1 MLFLSFLSLPERGD
15 ERKRK
20 RELCLIGSAFDCFAG
35 REKKMVKKKGK
46 KNCFLK
52 KKKMKENHRKY
63 GPKLRLT

>member
-20 RELCLIGSAFDCFAG
+20 RELCLRGSAFDCFAG
-35 REKKMVKKKGK
+35 REKKMVKKKEK

-52 KKKMKENHRKY
+52 KKRK
-63 GPKLRLT
+63 

>member
-20 RELCLIGSAFDCFAG
+20 RELCLRGSAFDCFAG
-35 REKKMVKKKGK
+35 REKNGQKERK

-52 KKKMKENHRKY
+52 KK
-63 GPKLRLT
+63 